1 MIELHD
7 RAPVSDRR
15 GLLTPSVDLSS
26 DDDDDAAAQDDQHLA
41 GPFRT
46 IVNTFLA
53 FFGAAI
59 LSTPYAFASG
69 GLLLAS
75 ATLAAVSAG
84 CVYCMW
90 LIVVCKRML
99 INKGAVTYSEI
110 CGQALGLPGLII
122 AEAALVITQVS
133 MNHSFRFTGRMLFA
147 ICTSCRRLFYLASL
161 ISFRATTNRIVCKSF
176 L

>member
-15 GLLTPSVDLSS
+15 GLLTPSVDRSS
-26 DDDDDAAAQDDQHLA
+26 DDDDDAAVQDDQHLA

-99 INKGAVTYSEI
+99 ISKGAVTYSDI

-122 AEAALVITQVS
+122 AETALVITQVS
-133 MNHSFRFTGRMLFA
+133 LAYETWLQFCRVHVVCNLYSVRKDFSIMLFL
-147 ICTSCRRLFYLASL
+147 CYLSYHRLH
-161 ISFRATTNRIVCKSF
+161 
-176 L
+176 

>member
-26 DDDDDAAAQDDQHLA
+26 DDDNVVEDDQHLA

-99 INKGAVTYSEI
+99 ISKGAVTYSDI

-122 AEAALVITQVS
+122 AETALVITQVS
-133 MNHSFRFTGRMLFA
+133 LAYYGCKHARCICKFHSPHRVECVATMLL
-147 ICTSCRRLFYLASL
+147 CH
-161 ISFRATTNRIVCKSF
+161 
-176 L
+176 

>member
-99 INKGAVTYSEI
+99 ISKGAVTYSEI

-122 AEAALVITQVS
+122 AETALVITQVS
-133 MNHSFRFTGRMLFA
+133 FTYE
-147 ICTSCRRLFYLASL
+147 S
-161 ISFRATTNRIVCKSF
+161 
-176 L
+176 